1 MTTTTTRVQ
10 PRSAVA
16 RARWPLGRRVRLAVL
31 TLHLLAVAAWIG
43 IDVVVAVLVVAGWF
57 GNDPAVRGTAYQ
69 ALATFVVGPMLTAA
83 LATLVTG
90 LLLGL
95 GTKWGLLRYWWV
107 AVKLALNVVLAALI
121 VVALQPGM
129 TAVGAYGRALADGQ
143 DPTGDVAQ
151 LFYPPA
157 VSLTTLSLA
166 VTLAVFKPWGR
177 LRRTRPA
184 AS

>member
-1 MTTTTTRVQ
+1 MTTTMTR
-10 PRSAVA
+10 PRAAVA
-16 RARWPLGRRVRLAVL
+16 GPRWPLGRLVRLAVL

-57 GNDPAVRGTAYQ
+57 GSDPALRGVAYQ
-69 ALATFVVGPMLTAA
+69 ALAAYVVGPMLTAA

-107 AVKLALNVVLAALI
+107 AVKLVVNVVLCTLI
-121 VVALQPGM
+121 VVGLQPGM
-129 TAVGAYGRALADGQ
+129 AAVGDYGRALTEGQ
-143 DPTGDVAQ
+143 DPTGDVAR
-151 LFYPPA
+151 LFFPPA
-157 VSLTTLSLA
+157 VSLSALSLT
-166 VTLAVFKPWGR
+166 VLLAVFKPWGR